1 MENSNKLFENFETEN
16 IIKQVE
22 LKKELL
28 EKSSNEERV
37 YFTKRTL
44 LLKDLIEILTC
55 EIIAR
60 LELSKTNK
68 RNIYFIFFVQRE
80 SAFITKSSI
89 ESRKYNIREQSPKGL
104 TY

>member
-44 LLKDLIEILTC
+44 LLKDLIEFT
-55 EIIAR
+55 
-60 LELSKTNK
+60 
-68 RNIYFIFFVQRE
+68 
-80 SAFITKSSI
+80 SSF
-89 ESRKYNIREQSPKGL
+89 
-104 TY
+104 

>member
-1 MENSNKLFENFETEN
+1 MEKSNKLFENFETEN

-60 LELSKTNK
+60 SELSKTKK
-68 RNIYFIFFVQRE
+68 RNNYFRLG
-80 SAFITKSSI
+80 
-89 ESRKYNIREQSPKGL
+89 KG
-104 TY
+104 

>member
-1 MENSNKLFENFETEN
+1 MITMEKSNKLFENFETEN

-60 LELSKTNK
+60 SELSKTKK
-68 RNIYFIFFVQRE
+68 RNNYFRLG
-80 SAFITKSSI
+80 
-89 ESRKYNIREQSPKGL
+89 KG
-104 TY
+104 

>member
-60 LELSKTNK
+60 SELSKTKK
-68 RNIYFIFFVQRE
+68 RNNYFRLG
-80 SAFITKSSI
+80 
-89 ESRKYNIREQSPKGL
+89 KG
-104 TY
+104 